1 MTDALEDH
9 KGTVSIH
16 EHRRQNNHQLTLAG
30 KEEVLAS
37 PVDRLGKTSS
47 AFDME
52 IRAEKTKLT
61 TNNLVQFSSI
71 QPVLTVLSIWA
82 QSSQTKVPNLK
93 YCPELYRQQQY

>member
-1 MTDALEDH
+1 MTDALEDY

-61 TNNLVQFSSI
+61 TNNTGCI
-71 QPVLTVLSIWA
+71 EENWTRLTVLSIWA